1 MAFNFPAAS
10 QTDSEIGV
18 GLEFLPFRL
27 PSDHEPPA
35 NSKLN
40 LNAADHFAYE
50 GNNHNG
56 SDASFPTMIDSAELF
71 AFLLLSAASCFYRVP
86 WR

>member
-1 MAFNFPAAS
+1 MAFNLPCAS

-18 GLEFLPFRL
+18 GFEFLPFQHIQAITSR
-27 PSDHEPPA
+27 
-35 NSKLN
+35 LN

-56 SDASFPTMIDSAELF
+56 SDASLNSRTRANGVLTE
-71 AFLLLSAASCFYRVP
+71 YRSSHHCEDCSHT
-86 WR
+86 